1 MNIVPISFEVCW
13 CAWNEPA
20 GEDISQ
26 HSLTNC
32 FLSDYQSN
40 VEELSKTGRT
50 LEGEA
55 DFRDHGTASEC
66 RASRSAS
73 LGVVWK
79 YQASSENDLGFSL
92 YWELQVICPYLP
104 YLFVWLFL
112 FYINWFDKYAE
123 GPTCHKISIRVA
135 DMMFQV
141 ILCGNIYIYIQ
152 KRNGIHCIYISMHKW
167 CRPPLY
173 TWWRWSA
180 GESCF
185 QNPKTLHAVQVR
197 FYYFAFFAQQRSE
210 RCWHASCFSRRFD
223 TSLLGSWMCM
233 AKFILV
239 LAPGPFWSSQG
250 ALSSHH
256 PLLHDMDIN
265 IYIFIYIWIY
275 IYIHMYMNIYTHNLR
290 LCFQVRKPSRYF
302 GCLVG
307 FNQTW
312 EEFEKWM

>member
-20 GEDISQ
+20 GEDNSQ

-141 ILCGNIYIYIQ
+141 ILCGNIYIYIYSKK
-152 KRNGIHCIYISMHKW
+152 KRHSLYIHFHAQMMQAPIIYVMEVE
-167 CRPPLY
+167 C
-173 TWWRWSA
+173 WRVL
-180 GESCF
+180 F
-185 QNPKTLHAVQVR
+185 PKPQNP
-197 FYYFAFFAQQRSE
+197 S
-210 RCWHASCFSRRFD
+210 RCPSKV
-223 TSLLGSWMCM
+223 LLFCIFCP
-233 AKFILV
+233 AKIRAV
-239 LAPGPFWSSQG
+239 LA
-250 ALSSHH
+250 
-256 PLLHDMDIN
+256 
-265 IYIFIYIWIY
+265 
-275 IYIHMYMNIYTHNLR
+275 
-290 LCFQVRKPSRYF
+290 CFVLFS
-302 GCLVG
+302 
-307 FNQTW
+307 
-312 EEFEKWM
+312 